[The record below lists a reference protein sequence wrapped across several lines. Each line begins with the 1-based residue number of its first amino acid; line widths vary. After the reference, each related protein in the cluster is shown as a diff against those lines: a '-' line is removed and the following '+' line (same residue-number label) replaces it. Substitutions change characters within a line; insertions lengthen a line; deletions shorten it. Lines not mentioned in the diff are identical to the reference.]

1 MADLSDSYGAKIYQL
16 AFRYLRNRE
25 DAEEV
30 AQDVLLK
37 VYQKIDAFRGDA
49 ALSSWIYR
57 ITFNAAMSRL
67 REFKQNLP
75 NALEKTSDEETGQP
89 LKREVVDWA
98 PLADEEMLR
107 EGNAAGAGARAEGH
121 AGALSRAGDSSRRA
135 GSDDRRGERRAARE
149 GTDAE
154 VAAASRPADA
164 ARAAG
169 RLFKRIVAA
178 LIRKGPA
185 TADLLFIFIS
195 YGRVVNSTVA
205 FTSLPSRRTT
215 TSTRS
220 PGFFSRSA
228 NVKS

>member
-1 MADLSDSYGAKIYQL
+1 MTQVASTKNLVERLRAQDPTAVSDLSDSYGAKIYQL

-75 NALEKTSDEETGQP
+75 NALEKPSDEESQP
-89 LKREVVDWA
+89 LKREVIDWS

-107 EGNAAGAGARAEGH
+107 TEMRQALVRALKDMPVLYRAPVILRDVQG
-121 AGALSRAGDSSRRA
+121 LSTEEASAVLHVKEQTLKSRLHR
-135 GSDDRRGERRAARE
+135 
-149 GTDAE
+149 
-154 VAAASRPADA
+154 
-164 ARAAG
+164 G
-169 RLFKRIVAA
+169 RLMLREQLSDFSGG
-178 LIRKGPA
+178 L
-185 TADLLFIFIS
+185 
-195 YGRVVNSTVA
+195 
-205 FTSLPSRRTT
+205 SLH
-215 TSTRS
+215 
-220 PGFFSRSA
+220 
-228 NVKS
+228 

>member
-1 MADLSDSYGAKIYQL
+1 MTQVASTKNLVERLRAHDPTAVSDLSDSYGAKIYQL

-75 NALEKTSDEETGQP
+75 NALEKASDEESQP
-89 LKREVVDWA
+89 PKREVIDWS

-107 EGNAAGAGARAEGH
+107 TEMRQALVRALKEMPVLYRAPVILRDVQG
-121 AGALSRAGDSSRRA
+121 LSTEEASAVLHVKEQTLKSRLHR
-135 GSDDRRGERRAARE
+135 
-149 GTDAE
+149 
-154 VAAASRPADA
+154 
-164 ARAAG
+164 G
-169 RLFKRIVAA
+169 RLMLREQLSDFSGG
-178 LIRKGPA
+178 L
-185 TADLLFIFIS
+185 
-195 YGRVVNSTVA
+195 
-205 FTSLPSRRTT
+205 SLH
-215 TSTRS
+215 
-220 PGFFSRSA
+220 
-228 NVKS
+228 